1 MQGVVPWFYRKKGD
15 VDPSTSQ
22 IVDICIY
29 DNMVDNAWCK
39 NITQDKIKVRDQC
52 AVGES
57 SWLLACSLLGMRSR
71 CDGAAAQA

>member
-1 MQGVVPWFYRKKGD
+1 MPWFYRKKGD
-15 VDPSTSQ
+15 VDSSTSQ

>member
-29 DNMVDNAWCK
+29 DNMVDNPWCRA
-39 NITQDKIKVRDQC
+39 IPEAEIKIVHFT
-52 AVGES
+52 
-57 SWLLACSLLGMRSR
+57 AC
-71 CDGAAAQA
+71 QKPW